1 MLGVAMYTTIKTL
14 WEKTKNKTEIARLTG
29 HDWKTVAKVI
39 KNIEKGIEIPQYK
52 PRQSLID
59 EYREKILK
67 LLEQDLSGVRIHE
80 ELVRDGFIGS
90 YSTVKRYVNKLK
102 RKENIFIRIHTM
114 PGEEA
119 QVDFGYLGMSPD
131 DTGKRKKTWVFNM
144 RLSYSR
150 LDYFEKVYDQKVETF
165 IAAHIHAF
173 EFFGGIPE
181 YVKIDNLKAAILEA
195 NFYEPI
201 YQQMYKDFAAYYSFS
216 PIPCRVGQPND
227 KGKVECGIKFAKGNF
242 FKGRNFS
249 GGTDLDRQLRAWNI
263 DKNNRIHGTTRKV
276 PYEVFMEEEKAAL
289 SPLPPSRFVVSKIS
303 TRKVYHD
310 CHIYV
315 DYNYYSVPYEY
326 VGKTVDIELTDKLL
340 KVFYRQE
347 QIALHTR
354 ITLKGQFSTVSS
366 HYPDFKVFDSTQY
379 QDIYKQKVSLV
390 GPYCAKLFDQAVAEK
405 PKHWG
410 RTIKGI
416 LSLTNF
422 YSIQTVEASCKRALA
437 YGIAEYQTVKRICKN
452 AAYALPLQEVVL

>member
-1 MLGVAMYTTIKTL
+1 MYTTIKTL

-39 KNIEKGIEIPQYK
+39 KSIEKGIEIPQYK
-52 PRQSLID
+52 PRESLID
-59 EYREKILK
+59 DYKEKILE
-67 LLEQDLSGVRIHE
+67 LLEQNLSGVRIHE
-80 ELVRDGFIGS
+80 KLIEDGFIGS
-90 YSTVKRYVNKLK
+90 YPTVKRYINKIK
-102 RKENIFIRIHTM
+102 RKENIFIRIHTE

-119 QVDFGYLGMSPD
+119 QVDFGYLGMSKND
-131 DTGKRKKTWVFNM
+131 AGKNKKTWVFNM

-150 LDYFEKVYDQKVETF
+150 LDYYEKVYDQKVETF
-165 IAAHIHAF
+165 IACHIHAF
-173 EFFGGIPE
+173 EFFGGVPQ
-181 YVKIDNLKAAILEA
+181 YVRIDNLKAAILEA
-195 NFYEPI
+195 SFYEPV

-216 PIPCRVGQPND
+216 PIPCRVASPND
-227 KGKVECGIKFAKGNF
+227 KGKVESGIKFVKSNF
-242 FKGRNFS
+242 CKGRSFVS
-249 GGTDLDRQLRAWNI
+249 GTDLDRQLRVWNK

-276 PYEVFMEEEKAAL
+276 PYEIFMEEEKAVL

-326 VGKTVDIELTDKLL
+326 AGKTVDIEIGDKLL
-340 KVFYRQE
+340 KVSYRQE

-390 GPYCAKLFDQAVAEK
+390 GPYCTKLFDQAVAEK

-422 YSIQTVEASCKRALA
+422 YSIQTVEASCRRALA
-437 YGIAEYQTVKRICKN
+437 YGIAEYQTVKAICKN
-452 AAYALPLQEVVL
+452 AAYALPVEEVAI